1 MGYNKGGW
9 KPSPQIP
16 LPLPPGKRAQAE
28 HSACDA
34 RQDPGR
40 SRVPDPARLGHACDP
55 GPCPPLS
62 TCREGS
68 QSRNPGNE
76 AAERELQ
83 WWGGLAP
90 GQSAGHPPGPP
101 PRPRGPGMGQGQSS
115 SPACGSSR
123 RRLTLPQE
131 TGQNI
136 RWGLGLPSRPPTSNA
151 LRGPEVPCGVT
162 SPKPLVRYKCHW
174 EVILR
179 PWPLV
184 PELPKSQGAA
194 RAPHKG
200 GNCLHTVWPPEMLE

>member
-1 MGYNKGGW
+1 MRRGAARVSNTNNLYLFTSKWATTKEAGSHRLRFRF
-9 KPSPQIP
+9 PRLQV
-16 LPLPPGKRAQAE
+16 RERRAE

-34 RQDPGR
+34 RQNPGR
-40 SRVPDPARLGHACDP
+40 SRVPSPARLGHACDP

-101 PRPRGPGMGQGQSS
+101 PRPQGPGTGQGQSS
-115 SPACGSSR
+115 SPARGSSR
-123 RRLTLPQE
+123 RRLTLSQE

-136 RWGLGLPSRPPTSNA
+136 RWGLGLPSRPTSNA
-151 LRGPEVPCGVT
+151 LRGPEVPCRVT
-162 SPKPLVRYKCHW
+162 SPNPLVRYKCHW
-174 EVILR
+174 AVILR
-179 PWPLV
+179 PWPL
-184 PELPKSQGAA
+184 GA
-194 RAPHKG
+194 
-200 GNCLHTVWPPEMLE
+200 